1 MRTSLFCGRRSEA
14 IACSIYPSAK
24 RYRESASEEF
34 GKMCLGIVGRILTLA
49 DDHPDL
55 ARVDVAGMTRN
66 INVGILRDEK
76 LVPGDWILIHAGFAM
91 EKIDEQTARNQMSA
105 LRDYTGGG
113 EDPVD
118 EDAS

>member
-1 MRTSLFCGRRSEA
+1 
-14 IACSIYPSAK
+14 
-24 RYRESASEEF
+24 
-34 GKMCLGIVGRILTLA
+34 
-49 DDHPDL
+49 
-55 ARVDVAGMTRN
+55 
-66 INVGILRDEK
+66 
-76 LVPGDWILIHAGFAM
+76 M